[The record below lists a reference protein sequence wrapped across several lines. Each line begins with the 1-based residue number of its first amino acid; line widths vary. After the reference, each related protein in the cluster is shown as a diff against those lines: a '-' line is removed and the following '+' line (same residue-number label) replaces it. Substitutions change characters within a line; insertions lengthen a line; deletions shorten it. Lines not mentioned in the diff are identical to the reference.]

1 MFPYHMPMYGL
12 GIDHMRLQKL
22 ESQKMNVSKQLH
34 YNLSESCRA
43 YSFTAAVFF
52 NQQKP
57 L

>member
-1 MFPYHMPMYGL
+1 MPMYGL

-52 NQQKP
+52 NQQK
-57 L
+57 LL